1 MLGDWGMA
9 MGCDATGHEGA
20 GVVVQI
26 GDAVEGWKIGDR
38 AGIKPVMDVCHECEY
53 CRNGLETHCPKEI
66 LTGVTVNGS
75 YAQWVFWPGELRPRR
90 PSGDVGLLFLGT
102 FSYAN
107 LSFSAS

>member
-20 GVVVQI
+20 GVVVSI
-26 GDAVEGWKIGDR
+26 GDSVEGWKIGDR

-75 YAQWVFWPGELRPRR
+75 YAQWVRGMLARRERTGNTDTFIFCSLR
-90 PSGDVGLLFLGT
+90 SL
-102 FSYAN
+102 
-107 LSFSAS
+107 